1 MLQMSFS
8 VPVLNLDA
16 PADEQ
21 THARVYA
28 KVCRGEEAG
37 GSRDMDRVT
46 WTVSCV
52 CKSWAA
58 AWLKLC

>member
-28 KVCRGEEAG
+28 KVCWGEEAG
-37 GSRDMDRVT
+37 VEGHGQGHMD
-46 WTVSCV
+46 SQLCV
-52 CKSWAA
+52 
-58 AWLKLC
+58 